1 MGITHDVG
9 APNVPVQQLR
19 LLRRLTIQCPVT
31 GRPSDTGFELTE
43 LPSLAGST
51 QWLLDCL
58 ECGQDH
64 EWRVEDLSL
73 EGFGTAGNQWNQTQA
88 PIGRT

>member
-1 MGITHDVG
+1 MGITHDVS

-31 GRPSDTGFELTE
+31 GRPSDTGFDLTE
-43 LPSLAGST
+43 LPSVTGSV
-51 QWLLDCL
+51 QWLLNCL

-64 EWRVEDLSL
+64 EWRVDDVSL
-73 EGFGTAGNQWNQTQA
+73 EEPHAAGIQRNQWSTA
-88 PIGRT
+88 KEE